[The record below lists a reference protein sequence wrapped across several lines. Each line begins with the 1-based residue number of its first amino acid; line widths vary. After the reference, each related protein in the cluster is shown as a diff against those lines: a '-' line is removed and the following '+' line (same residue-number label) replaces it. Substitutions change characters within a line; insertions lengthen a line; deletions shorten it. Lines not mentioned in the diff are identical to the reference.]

1 MQLNPPAQEGEMRR
15 RLRGLLVWSGLT
27 LLAALALALA
37 MVIASL
43 ALELGSGPAPPPP
56 TSPIQFNLPGGHPM
70 AQ

>member
-27 LLAALALALA
+27 LLAALAL
-37 MVIASL
+37 
-43 ALELGSGPAPPPP
+43 ELGSGPAPPPP

>member
-1 MQLNPPAQEGEMRR
+1 MQLDPPAQEGDARR

-27 LLAALALALA
+27 LLAAVALALA

-43 ALELGSGPAPPPP
+43 ALELGSEPAPHP
-56 TSPIQFNLPGGHPM
+56 TSPIPISPPGGQQM